1 METNTNIVLTPVV
14 SSMGPEDR
22 AGGTVITRDEG
33 PVRWVSL
40 NRPERHN
47 AIDLPTAQEWAVALA
62 GAANDPAVRAVVLAG
77 EGPSF
82 SAGGDLKAFRAV
94 EDRQGYL
101 GTVAT
106 AIGEG
111 VMSIAFMDKPVV
123 AAVHGN
129 AMGVGFSMFLAAD
142 YKLIAEGTRMAM
154 SYVNVGLTPGGS
166 GSWMLS
172 RLVGHSKAME
182 MLLLGDAIGA
192 EEAEE
197 LRIVNRVVS
206 APGLQETARSV
217 AERFAKGPPGA
228 IGRTKALIWQGYGE
242 PLYVHL
248 AREADEIG
256 RAAATPEFEEGSLAF
271 FEGREARF

>member
-1 METNTNIVLTPVV
+1 METNTNIVLPPAV
-14 SSMGPEDR
+14 SSMGPDDR
-22 AGGTVITRDEG
+22 IGGTVITRDEG
-33 PVRWVSL
+33 PVRWVSI

-47 AIDLPTAQEWAVALA
+47 AIDLPTAQEWAFALA
-62 GAANDPAVRAVVLAG
+62 GAANDPSVRAVVLAG

-94 EDRQGYL
+94 EDRRGYL
-101 GTVAT
+101 STVAT

-111 VMSIAFMDKPVV
+111 VMSIAFMEKPVV

-142 YKLIAEGTRMAM
+142 YKLVAEGTRMAM

-166 GSWMLS
+166 GTWMLS
-172 RLVGHSKAME
+172 RMVGHSKAME

-192 EEAEE
+192 EEAGV
-197 LRIVNRVVS
+197 LGIANRVVS
-206 APGLQETARSV
+206 APGLVETARLV

-228 IGRTKALIWQGYGE
+228 IGRTKALMWQGYGE

-271 FEGREARF
+271 FEHREARF